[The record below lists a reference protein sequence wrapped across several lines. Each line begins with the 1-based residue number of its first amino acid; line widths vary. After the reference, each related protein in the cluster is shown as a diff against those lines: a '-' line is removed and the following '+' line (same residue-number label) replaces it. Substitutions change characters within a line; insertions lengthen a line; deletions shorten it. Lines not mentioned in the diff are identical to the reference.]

1 MIRPGAQ
8 GSEGRLGRFGWAMFD
23 WSNQPIFTLISTFIF
38 APYFASTVVGDPVEG
53 QTLWGYAQSLAGLMI
68 AILSPILG
76 AIADQTGPRKP
87 WIAAFQ
93 VVCVIASMLLWLA
106 VPNAPTGTL
115 LLTMLA
121 VIALTV
127 GAECS
132 IVFNNAMLPSLV
144 AKERMGRLSGNAWA
158 LGYVGGLVTLGV
170 ILGGFS
176 LPEQPLFGL
185 DKATHEHARIV
196 GPFTAVWIML
206 FVLPLFLFTP
216 DAPRRTRDY
225 DEAMRKGLGA
235 LWSTLRQLG
244 QYRNIV
250 IFLLGRMASYDGLN
264 ALFAF
269 GGIYAAGIFGWSIT
283 ELGLF
288 GILLNVV
295 AAIGAFAGGKA
306 DDRYGSKLTIQVAT
320 LGLMLAALGIVSMTR
335 ESVFFG
341 LPVDGPMP
349 EDGLFAS
356 NAERIFL
363 VLGVVIGACG
373 GPMQAASRTMMAR
386 LSPPEMVGEFYGLH
400 ALSGKAT
407 AFLAPFVI
415 AVLTGA
421 FASQRV
427 GIASILLFLGI
438 GFLLTA
444 LVREEQATKV
454 SPA

>member
-1 MIRPGAQ
+1 MTTQ
-8 GSEGRLGRFGWAMFD
+8 GEQGRRARFGWAMFD
-23 WSNQPIFTLISTFIF
+23 WANQPVFTLISTFIF

-68 AILSPILG
+68 AILSPVLG

-93 VVCVIASMLLWLA
+93 VICVIGSALLWFA
-106 VPNAPTGTL
+106 VPNAPTTTL
-115 LLTMLA
+115 LIVMLA

-132 IVFNNAMLPSLV
+132 IVFNNAMLPGLV
-144 AKERMGRLSGNAWA
+144 ARDRMGRLSGNAWA
-158 LGYVGGLVTLGV
+158 LGYLGGLVTLGV

-176 LPEQPLFGL
+176 LPEKPLFGL
-185 DKATHEHARIV
+185 DKSTHEHARIV

-216 DAPRRTRDY
+216 DAPKRTRDY
-225 DEAMRKGLGA
+225 DAAVRKGLWA
-235 LWSTLRQLG
+235 LLGTLRELRH
-244 QYRNIV
+244 YRNIV

-288 GILLNVV
+288 GILLNII
-295 AAIGAFAGGKA
+295 AAIGAVIGGRA
-306 DDRYGSKLTIQVAT
+306 DDRFGSKLTIQVAT
-320 LGLMLAALGIVSMTR
+320 VGLMIAAFGIVSMTGN
-335 ESVFFG
+335 SFLFG
-341 LPVDGPMP
+341 VAVDGPVAD
-349 EDGLFAS
+349 DGLFAS
-356 NAERIFL
+356 TAERIFL
-363 VLGVVIGACG
+363 VFGVIIGACG
-373 GPMQAASRTMMAR
+373 GPMQAASRTFMAR

-415 AVLTGA
+415 AVLTSV

-427 GIASILLFLGI
+427 GIASILVFLGV
-438 GFLLTA
+438 GFALTA
-444 LVREEQATKV
+444 LVREEQATKI